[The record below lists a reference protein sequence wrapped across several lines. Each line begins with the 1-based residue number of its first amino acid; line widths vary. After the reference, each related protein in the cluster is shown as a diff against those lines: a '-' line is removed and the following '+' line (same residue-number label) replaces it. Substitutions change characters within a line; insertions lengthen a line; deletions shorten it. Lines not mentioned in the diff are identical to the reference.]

1 MKRIIQ
7 KSISTALIS
16 VMALS
21 FASCSQTDVSQTT
34 PVTEQS
40 EQSGQSDEDPDVTT
54 ITFAVPEYCRID
66 DKNLKLFNDELAKD
80 GYKYRLQVNTFAD
93 NVEDQEY
100 YKSIENELKS
110 GKADVAFLG
119 EDDGSSGLID
129 LFNSGSLLDIDEVIS
144 SDKGKAL
151 YEAFPKT
158 FWERVKFNGHTYS
171 IPGAIPVKV
180 GVFAA
185 FNKNYV
191 SDEVIENWD
200 GSLEGIYKIIK
211 NTKWDDEKTPRL
223 QYLISDYD
231 FGNMIGCDIQ
241 AGLLYDYDT
250 MRIENPLESEKFISY
265 IKLLNQ
271 MKTDGF
277 IPKSVSYYANTAY
290 DDEKDNLESGKFL
303 VVLAAGEPGEYLL
316 KDNICIKQVP
326 QCLPS
331 MIATSIGIS
340 KNTTNLD
347 AVIEFLGLLYGE
359 EKYGNL
365 LLYGKLNEDY
375 KLKDGYV
382 ADMDGTERQYF
393 YNYYTKSSLNLF
405 IYTYPVNGE
414 DFVNNRKEAYFSY
427 YDSMTLSPFAGFHP
441 INDKRGV
448 ISQDFNEFMDCLTS
462 NNFDEIVR
470 KYSAKLKAD
479 GMDEY
484 LSSARKQWEEYNK

>member
-7 KSISTALIS
+7 KAISTALIS

-21 FASCSQTDVSQTT
+21 FESCSQTDVSQTT

-171 IPGAIPVKV
+171 IPSAIPVKV

-223 QYLISDYD
+223 QYLISYND

-250 MRIENPLESEKFISY
+250 LKIENPLESEKFINY
-265 IKLLNQ
+265 FKVLEQ
-271 MKTDGF
+271 MKSDGYLAD
-277 IPKSVSYYANTAY
+277 SVSYYQNASYADENANLT
-290 DDEKDNLESGKFL
+290 SGKFL
-303 VVLAAGEPGEYLL
+303 VVLATGEPDEYLL
-316 KDNICIKQVP
+316 KNNIRIKQ
-326 QCLPS
+326 
-331 MIATSIGIS
+331 ATAYLSSRINGSIGIS
-340 KNTTNLD
+340 KDTGNQD
-347 AVIEFLGLLYGE
+347 AVVDFLGILYSE
-359 EKYGNL
+359 EKYANIL
-365 LLYGKLNEDY
+365 IYGKQDEEY
-375 KLKDGYV
+375 KLADGFPV
-382 ADMDGTERQYF
+382 NMDGSEVYD
-393 YNYYTKSSLNLF
+393 NYLAKICLNLF
-405 IYTYPVNGE
+405 INVHPVK
-414 DFVNNRKEAYFSY
+414 DDIFTHNRKETFFAF
-427 YDSMTLSPFAGFHP
+427 YDDIKLSPFIGFEADYTGAGT
-441 INDKRGV
+441 ISNDLELFMEKL
-448 ISQDFNEFMDCLTS
+448 SQKSL
-462 NNFDEIVR
+462 DEAVST
-470 KYSAKLKAD
+470 YSGKFKSD
-479 GMDEY
+479 GIDAY
-484 LSSARKQWEEYNK
+484 IDSVKKQWDSFHQ

>member
-1 MKRIIQ
+1 MNSWDI
-7 KSISTALIS
+7 
-16 VMALS
+16 
-21 FASCSQTDVSQTT
+21 
-34 PVTEQS
+34 
-40 EQSGQSDEDPDVTT
+40 
-54 ITFAVPEYCRID
+54 
-66 DKNLKLFNDELAKD
+66 
-80 GYKYRLQVNTFAD
+80 AD
-93 NVEDQEY
+93 
-100 YKSIENELKS
+100 
-110 GKADVAFLG
+110 
-119 EDDGSSGLID
+119 
-129 LFNSGSLLDIDEVIS
+129 LL
-144 SDKGKAL
+144 
-151 YEAFPKT
+151 
-158 FWERVKFNGHTYS
+158 R
-171 IPGAIPVKV
+171 
-180 GVFAA
+180 
-185 FNKNYV
+185 
-191 SDEVIENWD
+191 
-200 GSLEGIYKIIK
+200 
-211 NTKWDDEKTPRL
+211 
-223 QYLISDYD
+223 
-231 FGNMIGCDIQ
+231 CDIQ
-241 AGLLYDYDT
+241 DGLVYDYDT
-250 MRIENPLESEKFISY
+250 MKVENPLESEKFISY

-290 DDEKDNLESGKFL
+290 DNEKDNLESGKFL

-382 ADMDGTERQYF
+382 ADMDGNERQYF

-405 IYTYPVNGE
+405 IYTHPVNGE

-448 ISQDFNEFMDCLTS
+448 ISQDFDEFMDCLTS